1 MSCDPGSG
9 CGVVL
14 KLMSNSDGS
23 WTESVLYTFC
33 SMTNCSDG
41 KWPGGGLVFDQKG
54 NLYGTTWQ
62 GGANVHGAGAFGT
75 LFKLTP
81 SSDGRW
87 AETVLYNFCSLN
99 SCQDGLAPFGGVI
112 FGQGGNLYG
121 TTLDGGSAGC
131 GAGCGVVFKLTPNL
145 KGGWKET
152 VRHYFLDRPGAEPY
166 AGLMLDA
173 SGTSMGRPSGTAQ
186 RPSVRC
192 LKSRRSWLLRLLGDG
207 VPSGRRPDYKLITV
221 ETVRRE
227 RRWTSAGATPALGTG
242 SLHPVAIEAAAEATK
257 LSELSMERVAG
268 ATRRA

>member
-1 MSCDPGSG
+1 MLYSFQGGTDGAAPNASLTFDAAGNLYSTTALGGNMSCDPGSG

-112 FGQGGNLYG
+112 FRQGG
-121 TTLDGGSAGC
+121 TTAPRWMAVVQVAAPAVGSSS
-131 GAGCGVVFKLTPNL
+131 N
-145 KGGWKET
+145 
-152 VRHYFLDRPGAEPY
+152 
-166 AGLMLDA
+166 
-173 SGTSMGRPSGTAQ
+173 
-186 RPSVRC
+186 
-192 LKSRRSWLLRLLGDG
+192 
-207 VPSGRRPDYKLITV
+207 
-221 ETVRRE
+221 
-227 RRWTSAGATPALGTG
+227 
-242 SLHPVAIEAAAEATK
+242 
-257 LSELSMERVAG
+257 
-268 ATRRA
+268 